1 MADASDDL
9 VFDRE
14 PPDDDG
20 PQVAEESYLVDGET
34 VDVAI
39 RAEET
44 TISYASGSAQ
54 SVPTDE
60 MTFCPECMK
69 DGSYPL
75 GQGPGICPEHDAE
88 LVPLSLEDY
97 ERFQLLQQYEL
108 GYGGL

>member
-1 MADASDDL
+1 MAAGPDDL
-9 VFDRE
+9 VFDRR

-20 PQVAEESYLVDGET
+20 PRIVEESYLVDGET

-44 TISYASGSAQ
+44 TISYASGSQQ
-54 SVPTDE
+54 SLPTDE

-69 DGSYPL
+69 EGRYPL
-75 GQGPGICPEHDAE
+75 GDGAGICPEHDAE

-97 ERFQLLQQYEL
+97 ERFQLLHQYEL
-108 GYGGL
+108 GHGGF